1 MILDKMIWNHNQV
14 AGRCTTIGHNS
25 MLKIVK
31 EAMARICVGRILET
45 NC

>member
-1 MILDKMIWNHNQV
+1 MTNDFKMIWNHNQV
-14 AGRCTTIGHNS
+14 AGRCTTGHNS

-31 EAMARICVGRILET
+31 EAMAWICVGRILET